1 MTYSAEY
8 IPAASSGAY
17 PVRTGNYVRPLVDG
31 EAAFRRICE
40 AVESA
45 KKSAWVTVAFIDRDV
60 QMPDGRG
67 SFFDVLD
74 HAANRGL
81 DVRALCWRF
90 EPHGEPRVIASAF
103 RGDQEE
109 RAWLTERGS
118 RFRVRWDHNPGYCH
132 HQKSWVIDA
141 GQPEE
146 TAFVGGINLHH
157 NSVVPAGHPLPE
169 HTRGSTHDVYAELRG
184 PAATD
189 VHHNF
194 IQRWNEASEREHDHG
209 FWLDGDDLLFP
220 STCSAPAGDALLQ
233 ITRTVR
239 GGLYSDDT
247 PTPGG
252 NPFPIADGESSILE
266 QYVAAIDAA
275 RHAIYVEDQ
284 AIGSPVVVSRLE
296 EALQRG
302 VDVTFLVPG
311 VPHPDMA
318 AARKAASSGPFF
330 DQLARLGQH
339 ENFLLAGIARINP
352 GHGYCDIY
360 VHAKIALIDDVWATI
375 GSANIANRSF
385 YRDTEL
391 NASFWHPKTVRALRV
406 ELLVEHLGEDTE
418 RLDARDAMRRY
429 RDAARDNA
437 DRRRTGVPLQGLA
450 HALDPATYGL

>member
-1 MTYSAEY
+1 
-8 IPAASSGAY
+8 
-17 PVRTGNYVRPLVDG
+17 VRTGNYVRPLVDG

-74 HAANRGL
+74 RAADRGV
-81 DVRALCWRF
+81 DVRALFWRF
-90 EPHGEPRVIASAF
+90 ESYGTPRIIASAF
-103 RGDQEE
+103 RGDDEE
-109 RAWLTERGS
+109 RAWLAERGS
-118 RFRVRWDHNPGYCH
+118 RFFACWDHNPGYCH

-141 GQPEE
+141 AQPEE

-169 HTRGSTHDVYAELRG
+169 NARGSTHDVYVELRG

-194 IQRWNEASEREHDHG
+194 IQRWNEASEREHGHG
-209 FWLDGDDLLFP
+209 SWLDAGDLSFP
-220 STCSAPAGDALLQ
+220 SRISAAAGNASVQ

-239 GGLYSDDT
+239 AGLYSDDT
-247 PTPGG
+247 ATPGG
-252 NPFPIADGESSILE
+252 EPFAIADGDGSILD
-266 QYVAAIDAA
+266 QYIAAIDAA
-275 RHAIYVEDQ
+275 RHAIYIEDQ
-284 AIGSPVVVSRLE
+284 AIGSPMVVGRLE
-296 EALQRG
+296 EALKRG

-318 AARKAASSGPFF
+318 TARKAASSEPFF
-330 DQLARLGQH
+330 EQIARLGQH
-339 ENFLLAGIARINP
+339 ENFLLAGIAGNKP
-352 GHGYCDIY
+352 DGGYYDIY
-360 VHAKIALIDDVWATI
+360 VHAKIALVDDAWATI

-391 NASFWHPKTVRALRV
+391 NASFWHPETVRALRV
-406 ELLVEHLGEDTE
+406 ELLAEHLGEDTG

-429 RDAARDNA
+429 RESARENAAR
-437 DRRRTGVPLQGLA
+437 RRAGEPLQRLA

>member
-1 MTYSAEY
+1 M
-8 IPAASSGAY
+8 
-17 PVRTGNYVRPLVDG
+17 RPLVDG
-31 EAAFRRICE
+31 EPAFRRICE

-74 HAANRGL
+74 RAANRGL
-81 DVRALCWRF
+81 DVRALFWRF
-90 EPHGEPRVIASAF
+90 EPHGEPRIIASAF
-103 RGDQEE
+103 RGDEEE
-109 RAWLTERGS
+109 RAWLSERGS
-118 RFRVRWDHNPGYCH
+118 RFLARWDHNPGYCH

-169 HTRGSTHDVYAELRG
+169 HTRGSTHDVYVELRG

-194 IQRWNEASEREHDHG
+194 VQRWNEASERGHDHG
-209 FWLDGDDLLFP
+209 SWLGANDLVFP
-220 STCSAPAGDALLQ
+220 RTCSAPAGEALLQ

-239 GGLYSDDT
+239 AGLYSDDT
-247 PTPGG
+247 ATPGG
-252 NPFPIADGESSILE
+252 KPFPIADGEGSILD

-275 RHAIYVEDQ
+275 RHAIYIEDQ

-296 EALQRG
+296 EALRRG

-311 VPHPDMA
+311 IPHPDMS
-318 AARKAASSGPFF
+318 AARKAVSSGPFF
-330 DQLARLGQH
+330 DQMARLGKH
-339 ENFLLAGIARINP
+339 DNFLLTAIAGNSP
-352 GHGYCDIY
+352 DGGYYDIY

-391 NASFWHPKTVRALRV
+391 NASFWHPETVRALRV
-406 ELLVEHLGEDTE
+406 ELIAEHLGEDNE
-418 RLDARDAMRRY
+418 RLDARDAMRLY

-437 DRRRTGVPLQGLA
+437 ARRRAGAPLQGLA
-450 HALDPATYGL
+450 HAIDPATYGL